1 MKLAGGVVWLWL
13 MVAGACWAS
22 EAPPVLDIL
31 TRSGLEHVQL
41 PLDEQDRQWL
51 REHPVLRMGISGPDY
66 PPFEISRNQ
75 HELEG
80 LTADYADLLAQL
92 LGVRIEVRR
101 YADREA
107 LMSALK
113 RADLDLLGTSI
124 RLKLPTRTSF
134 CPAPMPKISPCWS
147 PGSTNC

>member
-1 MKLAGGVVWLWL
+1 
-13 MVAGACWAS
+13 
-22 EAPPVLDIL
+22 
-31 TRSGLEHVQL
+31 
-41 PLDEQDRQWL
+41 
-51 REHPVLRMGISGPDY
+51 MGISGPDY

-107 LMSALK
+107 LMSGAQ
-113 RADLDLLGTSI
+113 
-124 RLKLPTRTSF
+124 TRGSRSAGHLQSF
-134 CPAPMPKISPCWS
+134 
-147 PGSTNC
+147 